1 MNIYDNV
8 ELVRA
13 LQKEIPI
20 LTAEIQALYRELDRK
35 FHLNGAKVPLTFGLE
50 TDLLGSYTRASED
63 EQEHFH
69 FSLLFVGRSVE
80 RPLEKEDRMDLYK
93 HEYAHYMQ
101 YNTKIPKE
109 YLWQPGTHGSAWKYC
124 CSLVGAVPTPYYRA
138 GEALMKPDYEKV
150 LKQKIHDKT
159 IPIRDNYRREKEYQ
173 AQKNREIQFQIGE
186 EIQPPKFGAGV
197 IEGIEQMSGSVRL
210 SIRFGDDVKAIDQKW
225 LLRTKYKKIGDRDD
239 RKG

>member
-1 MNIYDNV
+1 MNIYEHT

-20 LTAEIQALYRELDRK
+20 LTAEIQHLYRELDKK
-35 FHLNGAKVPLTFGLE
+35 FHLNGAKVPLTFGMDK
-50 TDLLGSYTRASED
+50 DLLGSYTRAGED
-63 EQEHFH
+63 ESEHFH

-101 YNTKIPKE
+101 YHMEIPKE
-109 YLWQPGTHGSAWKYC
+109 YLWQAGTHGSAWKYC
-124 CSLVGAVPTPYYRA
+124 CSLIGAVPTPYYRA

-150 LKQKIHDKT
+150 LKQKIYDKT
-159 IPIRDNYRREKEYQ
+159 IPIRDIYRREKEYQ

-186 EIQPPKFGAGV
+186 EIKHPKFGIGI
-197 IEGIEQMSGSVRL
+197 IEGIEQMTGSVRL
-210 SIRFGDDVKAIDQKW
+210 SIRFGEEVKVIDQKW
-225 LLRTKYKKIGDRDD
+225 LLRTKYKKIGDRE
-239 RKG
+239 

>member
-1 MNIYDNV
+1 MNIYDNA

-20 LTAEIQALYRELDRK
+20 LTAEIQTLYRDLDRK

-50 TDLLGSYTRASED
+50 TDLLGSYTRAGAD
-63 EQEHFH
+63 EPEHFH

-80 RPLEKEDRMDLYK
+80 HPLGREDRLDLYK

-101 YNTKIPKE
+101 YHMTIPKE
-109 YLWQPGTHGSAWKYC
+109 YLWQPGIHGSAWKYC

-159 IPIRDNYRREKEYQ
+159 VPIRDNYRREKEYQ
-173 AQKNREIQFQIGE
+173 AQKNREIQFQVGE
-186 EIQPPKFGAGV
+186 EIAHPKFGAGV

-210 SIRFGDDVKAIDQKW
+210 SIRFGNDVKVIDQKW
-225 LLRTKYKKIGDRDD
+225 LLRTKYKRIGERE
-239 RKG
+239 

>member
-8 ELVRA
+8 DLVRA

-20 LTAEIQALYRELDRK
+20 LTAEIQALYRDLDRK
-35 FHLNGAKVPLTFGLE
+35 FHLNGSKVPLTFGLE

-63 EQEHFH
+63 EPEHFH

-101 YNTKIPKE
+101 YHMTIPKE

-138 GEALMKPDYEKV
+138 GEALLKPDYEKV
-150 LKQKIHDKT
+150 LKQKIHDKS

-173 AQKNREIQFQIGE
+173 AQKNREIQFQVGE
-186 EIQPPKFGAGV
+186 EIQHPKFGNGV

-210 SIRFGDDVKAIDQKW
+210 AIRFGNEVKAIDQKW
-225 LLRTKYKKIGDRDD
+225 LLRTRYKKIGSR
-239 RKG
+239 